1 MTVQAT
7 AQEPG
12 DVAVLGGGIAGAAAC
27 VALARLGHAPLW
39 IAPAK
44 PAADRIGETLAPA
57 ARTILADLGLATLLD
72 SPHHRPANAVYSAWG
87 SDRLTERSG
96 MLHLEG
102 PGLVLDRPA
111 FEAQMRAA
119 ALEAGAQPIDSA
131 VNTVERAAGSWALTL
146 ADGQRRTARFLIDCT
161 GRAGMLARRLAAHR
175 LAAHRRADRLVCAH
189 AFLRQR
195 DNEVEPT
202 PATLIE
208 AVADG
213 WWYATLLPD
222 RRLAL
227 AYFSDPDLLPRGLS
241 RDADSWRRL
250 AATTLY
256 IRQWL
261 DSAGYSPDTPPA
273 LASAGTTW
281 LEPAAE
287 GAAGTGWAAAGDAA
301 AAFDPLS
308 SHGITTALWSARAAA
323 RAAGSALRG
332 DIEPLAA
339 YADAVA
345 RGVADFRR
353 QHLMLHAR
361 ETRFADRPF
370 WQRRNGGGYAAA
382 QQAASVA
389 NHS

>member
-1 MTVQAT
+1 MTVFT
-7 AQEPG
+7 PG

-39 IAPAK
+39 IAPGK
-44 PAADRIGETLAPA
+44 PAGDRIGETLAPA
-57 ARTILADLGLATLLD
+57 ARTILADLGLADLLD
-72 SPHHRPANAVYSAWG
+72 SQHHRPANAVYSAWG
-87 SDRLTERSG
+87 SDRLMERSG

-119 ALEAGAQPIDSA
+119 ALQVGAQPIDSA
-131 VNTVERAAGSWALTL
+131 VNTAVRAAGAWALTL
-146 ADGQRRTARFLIDCT
+146 ADGQQRSARFLIDCT
-161 GRAGMLARRLAAHR
+161 GRAAMLGRRLAT
-175 LAAHRRADRLVCAH
+175 HRRADRLVCAH

-213 WWYATLLPD
+213 WWYAALLPD

-241 RDADSWRRL
+241 RDGDAWRRL

-261 DSAGYSPDTPPA
+261 DSAGYSPDAPPA

-281 LEPAAE
+281 LEPAA
-287 GAAGTGWAAAGDAA
+287 GAGWAAAGDAA

-323 RAAGSALRG
+323 RAAWSALRG
-332 DIEPLAA
+332 DAGPLAA

-353 QHLMLHAR
+353 QHVMLHAR
-361 ETRFADRPF
+361 EARFAGRPF
-370 WQRRNGGGYAAA
+370 WQRRNGGRYAAA
-382 QQAASVA
+382 QHAASVA